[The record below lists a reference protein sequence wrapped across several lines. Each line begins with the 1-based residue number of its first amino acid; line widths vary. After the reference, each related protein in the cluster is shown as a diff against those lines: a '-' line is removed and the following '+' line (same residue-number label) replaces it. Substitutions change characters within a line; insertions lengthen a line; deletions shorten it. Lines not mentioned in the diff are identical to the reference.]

1 MPAKKHFPLTFIL
14 MLLTSCWFIK
24 DYEEGTYL
32 SPDKNL
38 ELSAYVN
45 RTDETL
51 DNYAVVE
58 LTVFNRKNAKTTK
71 LTTGIGDAMK
81 WAIDWYAN
89 DTIVAQ
95 SSDIG
100 TSAWHFSNDEFIEIE
115 VSREMHT
122 FAEALREKKYY

>member
-1 MPAKKHFPLTFIL
+1 MT
-14 MLLTSCWFIK
+14 

-38 ELSAYVN
+38 ELSAFVN

-51 DNYAVVE
+51 DNYALVE
-58 LTVFNRKNAKTTK
+58 LTVFNRSNAKTTK
-71 LTTGIGDAMK
+71 LTTGIGAVMK
-81 WAIDWYAN
+81 WAVDWYAN

-100 TSAWHFSNDEFIEIE
+100 THAWHFSNDEFIEIE
-115 VSREMHT
+115 VSREMHA
-122 FAEALREKKYY
+122 FAEALREEKYF